1 MHPKIDDLVDLYQIG
16 QPLSL
21 PLLSLVDDEVFIK
34 DVYLLATQAIIRA
47 KQYALDQRETALVV
61 MAMTLIGINY
71 YDNRYWDHVEAEL
84 EVLFSGLYG
93 GSQSIQNT
101 IRSVLKIALKEAIGA
116 TDLRQIYLPLMEG
129 IITRQT
135 FEGFLKL
142 MYDVFQLNFSFQYDP
157 QDPELKSQLKIVFQ
171 SLKQLIRMQSIDDQ
185 QDGQDQTEIYVGGS
199 KKTYALSRYTQG
211 AIFYQERFRD
221 ALDDLA
227 MVVLNQI
234 HHWYWDIPLRKSGG
248 MLETLFLEWANQQS
262 NKTKAGNLEQKKE
275 QIELKQ
281 KPIWRLSLETFE
293 VFLQPKTLNVSKDH
307 FVSQETKIL
316 IDNQGKLELTID
328 DFSLRDIMGGYEIT
342 CNRIHITNPFPLVHY
357 QIKTGDAMLYDSADK
372 LHRDILFFD
381 LNGKEVSPTRDF
393 SGDIIVVAPK
403 LDHPHMTMLMETAH
417 YQVGQMTILPGQGM
431 VNQGIFYP
439 FSSVMK
445 PGITGSLVSEVR
457 AFFKE
462 NLLPVYKDIHYV
474 LIEKSQVDDVVMVLN
489 GKDITRQCRLEVIT
503 SSGKEMLKIFL
514 PFLQAELHH
523 LIVRTVTSSPTVY
536 FNETFII
543 DAKFNLSWIRNGQGH
558 LTHSFTENQMSLNL
572 IAGTNH
578 TLYSFQTS
586 RGSTVLYCLYH
597 DQLMYRLGDFWE
609 FHSSPIQKHH
619 VRQETILSIFSL
631 IPITT
636 IQLKTI
642 NERLLFGTI
651 KLKVHGPNE
660 YICPLGFSIQWPQ
673 DEDELLIECYH
684 HDQLIKTIHYI
695 DKNAID
701 FKASVFDFDDKFLEI
716 KLQFNG
722 IYPMKVQLWDRE
734 MMVYQHEL
742 LQSGG
747 LRLPNLKPFKKYQV
761 KLLEVRKKFQD
772 PKEVYQTFVQWIDQ
786 KAMSGQVFKI
796 SHVGYMIF
804 GLKNGKK
811 YQVIKE
817 LKTYSINPVPRVA
830 LYLQKQLE
838 KDLFEGYLV
847 TKDINGKWVKYLT
860 AKLTISIETYKAG
873 DQGMWVNVLDD
884 GQDELLIDYQRNRIL
899 KVDNH
904 PTASPIERIYV
915 VFI

>member
-1 MHPKIDDLVDLYQIG
+1 MHPKITELVNLYQSG

-21 PLLSLVDDEVFIK
+21 PLLSLVDDEAFIK
-34 DVYLLATQAIIRA
+34 DVYLFATQAIIRA
-47 KQYALDQRETALVV
+47 KQYPLDQRETALVV
-61 MAMTLIGINY
+61 IAMTIIGINY
-71 YDNRYWDHVEAEL
+71 YDNRYWDHVETEL
-84 EVLFSGLYG
+84 DVLFSGLYG
-93 GSQSIQNT
+93 GNQSIQNT
-101 IRSVLKIALKEAIGA
+101 IRSVLKVALKEAIGA

-171 SLKQLIRMQSIDDQ
+171 SLKQLIKMQSIDDQ

-211 AIFYQERFRD
+211 AIFFQERYHD

-227 MVVLNQI
+227 MVVLNHI

-248 MLETLFLEWANQQS
+248 MLETLFLDWANQQS
-262 NKTKAGNLEQKKE
+262 TKTKAGNLEQKKE

-281 KPIWRLSLETFE
+281 KPIWRLSQQTFE
-293 VFLQPKTLNVSKDH
+293 VFLQPKTLNVGKDH

-316 IDNQGKLELTID
+316 IDNQGDLGLSID

-342 CNRIHITNPFPLVHY
+342 CNRIHIINPFPNVHY

-372 LHRDILFFD
+372 LHRGILFFD

-403 LDHPHMTMLMETAH
+403 LDHPHLTMLMETAH

-445 PGITGSLVSEVR
+445 PGITGSLVFEVR

-462 NLLPVYKDIHYV
+462 NSLAVYKDIHYV
-474 LIEKSQVDDVVMVLN
+474 LIEKSQADDMVMVLN
-489 GKDITRQCRLEVIT
+489 GKDITSQCRLEVIT

-523 LIVRTVTSSPTVY
+523 LLVRSRTSSQTIY
-536 FNETFII
+536 FNETFMI
-543 DAKFNLSWIRNGQGH
+543 DLKFNLSWMHYGQGH
-558 LTHSFTENQMSLNL
+558 LNHSFVEEQISINL
-572 IAGTNH
+572 PLGTNYIE
-578 TLYSFQTS
+578 YSFQTP
-586 RGSTVLYCLYH
+586 RGSTVLYHLYYH
-597 DQLMYRLGDFWE
+597 QLMYRLDNFWVI
-609 FHSSPIQKHH
+609 HSSPIQKHDVH
-619 VRQETILSIFSL
+619 HDTILSIFSL

-636 IQLKTI
+636 IQIKTL
-642 NERLLFGTI
+642 NERPLFGSI

-660 YICPLGFSIQWPQ
+660 YTCPLGFSIQWPQ

-684 HDQLIKTIHYI
+684 HDQLINTIPYF

-701 FKASVFDFDDKFLEI
+701 FKASVFDFNDQFLEI
-716 KLQFNG
+716 KVQFTG
-722 IYPMKVQLWDRE
+722 IYPIRVQLWDRGL
-734 MMVYQHEL
+734 MVYQHEL

-747 LRLPNLKPFKKYQV
+747 LRLSNLTPFKKYQV

-772 PKEVYQTFVQWIDQ
+772 PREVYQTFVQWIDQ
-786 KAMSGQVFKI
+786 KSM
-796 SHVGYMIF
+796 HVKPFRILYVEYRIYGI
-804 GLKNGKK
+804 KNGKK

-817 LKTYSINPVPRVA
+817 LKTYPLNPIPRM
-830 LYLQKQLE
+830 YLQFKKQIE

-847 TKDINGKWVKYLT
+847 TQNLDGQWEKYL
-860 AKLTISIETYKAG
+860 ASKLTISIESYKPG
-873 DQGMWVNVLDD
+873 DQGMWVIVLDD

-904 PTASPIERIYV
+904 PTASPIERMYV

>member
-1 MHPKIDDLVDLYQIG
+1 MHPKINELIDLYKTG

-21 PLLSLVDDEVFIK
+21 PLLSLVDDEIFIK
-34 DVYLLATQAIIRA
+34 DVYLFATQAIIRA
-47 KQYALDQRETALVV
+47 KQYTLDQRETALVV
-61 MAMTLIGINY
+61 IAMTLIGINF
-71 YDNRYWDHVEAEL
+71 YDNRYWDHVETEL
-84 EVLFSGLYG
+84 EMLFSGSYG
-93 GSQSIQNT
+93 GNQSIQNT
-101 IRSVLKIALKEAIGA
+101 IRSVLKVALKEAIGA

-171 SLKQLIRMQSIDDQ
+171 SLKQLIKMQSIEEQ

-211 AIFYQERFRD
+211 AIFFQERYRD

-248 MLETLFLEWANQQS
+248 MLETLFLDWANQQNS
-262 NKTKAGNLEQKKE
+262 KTKSGDIEQKKE

-281 KPIWRLSLETFE
+281 KPIWRLSHETFE

-307 FVSQETKIL
+307 FVSQETKIF
-316 IDNQGKLELTID
+316 IDNQGDIGLTID

-342 CNRIHITNPFPLVHY
+342 CNRIHIINPFPSVHY

-372 LHRDILFFD
+372 LHRDVLFFD
-381 LNGKEVSPTRDF
+381 LNGKEVSSTRDF

-403 LDHPHMTMLMETAH
+403 LDHPHLTMLMETAY

-445 PGITGSLVSEVR
+445 PGIVGSLISDVR
-457 AFFKE
+457 AIFKE
-462 NLLPVYKDIHYV
+462 ESLSVYKEIHYV
-474 LIEKSQVDDVVMVLN
+474 LIENSQIDDVVIILN
-489 GKDITRQCRLEVIT
+489 GKDITRQCRLEMMT

-514 PFLQAELHH
+514 PFLQAELQH
-523 LIVRTVTSSPTVY
+523 LLIKSNKSSQDTY
-536 FNETFII
+536 LNETFMV
-543 DAKFNLSWIRNGQGH
+543 DLKFNLAWMHHGQGH
-558 LTHSFTENQMSLNL
+558 LNHSFVEEQVNINL
-572 IAGTNH
+572 PEGTNYIA
-578 TLYSFQTS
+578 YSFQTP
-586 RGSTVLYCLYH
+586 RGSTVLYHLYH
-597 DQLMYRLGDFWE
+597 HQLMYRLDNFWV

-619 VRQETILSIFSL
+619 VHHDTILSIFSL
-631 IPITT
+631 IPITA
-636 IQLKTI
+636 IQFKTM
-642 NERLLFGTI
+642 NERLIFGPI

-660 YICPLGFSIQWPQ
+660 YTCPLGFSIQWPQ

-684 HDQLIKTIHYI
+684 HDQLIKTIPYF

-701 FKASVFDFDDKFLEI
+701 LKTSVFDFDDKFLEI
-716 KLQFNG
+716 KIQFTG
-722 IYPMKVQLWDRE
+722 IYPIRVQLWDRGL
-734 MMVYQHEL
+734 MLYQHEL
-742 LQSGG
+742 LHSGG
-747 LRLPNLKPFKKYQV
+747 LRLPNLTPFKKYQV

-786 KAMSGQVFKI
+786 KAMSNHEFKI
-796 SHVGYMIF
+796 PYVEYMIY
-804 GLKNGKK
+804 GIKNGKK
-811 YQVIKE
+811 YQVIKG
-817 LKTYSINPVPRVA
+817 LKTYPLNLIPRVF
-830 LYLQKQLE
+830 LQFKKQLE

-847 TKDINGKWVKYLT
+847 TKNLNGQWEKYLT
-860 AKLTISIETYKAG
+860 SKLNINIESYKPG
-873 DQGMWVNVLDD
+873 DQGIWVNVLDD
-884 GQDELLIDYQRNRIL
+884 DQDELLIDYQRNRIL

-915 VFI
+915 AFI